1 VTALEAE
8 LRQAGV
14 EDRFSEPLGLYGE
27 SVLEANRRFNLTGAK
42 NPAELLAHLLD
53 SLTVVPFVV
62 APYVDVGSGAGFPAI
77 PVLIA
82 TGLQTT
88 LIESNRKKARFLET
102 AAQRLDLRALVV
114 SERAETAGRREDLRD
129 HFASGTARAV
139 ASAPAAAELLLP
151 FIAPGGLAVLQQ
163 GRLDAGERQALEDA
177 VLVLGGRVEEE
188 RILEGERRLV
198 LVRKEGPTPARF
210 PRRTGIP
217 QKRPLC
223 ST

>member
-1 VTALEAE
+1 VTPLEAE

-14 EDRFSEPLGLYGE
+14 DEAFVEPLGLYAGL
-27 SVLEANRRFNLTGAK
+27 VLEENRRFNLTGAK

-53 SLTVVPFVV
+53 SLAVAPFVST
-62 APYVDVGSGAGFPAI
+62 PYVDVGSGAGLPAI
-77 PVLIA
+77 PVLIVTA
-82 TGLQTT
+82 AQST

-102 AAQRLDLRALVV
+102 AAQQLGIKATVFP
-114 SERAETAGRREDLRD
+114 ERAEAAGRREDLRD
-129 HFASGTARAV
+129 RFATGTARAV

-151 FIAPGGLAVLQQ
+151 FIAPGGLAILQQ
-163 GRLDAGERQALEDA
+163 GRLEAAERQALEDA
-177 VLVLGGRVEEE
+177 VLVLGGRFEQE
-188 RILEGERRLV
+188 RLVQGERRLV
-198 LVRKEGPTPARF
+198 LIRKEGPTPPRF